1 MSFATFRSSRFG
13 SDEFVYMVSE
23 SSSSSPALWFI
34 SVEKLS
40 SLSVQIH
47 FDSLNVWVCMCVCST
62 RFSLWA
68 NRAVAQFKSS
78 RETMYIRLLDIC
90 VCVWVF
96 VSVFLCLC
104 VTHAHAYILFLN
116 IFFPNSFF
124 SLRIFDFTTFSTSTI
139 FHWCVANFVQSSP
152 SISIS
157 SAVQFLLYT
166 CVVVVCLCVCVLL
179 SYV

>member
-1 MSFATFRSSRFG
+1 MPHSAAL
-13 SDEFVYMVSE
+13 VSE
-23 SSSSSPALWFI
+23 AMSSFTWFRNPPRPVQHCDSSALRSYHLSRYKFI
-34 SVEKLS
+34 SIPSMCE
-40 SLSVQIH
+40 
-47 FDSLNVWVCMCVCST
+47 CVCVCVLRGFHFGPTEQSHN
-62 RFSLWA
+62 S
-68 NRAVAQFKSS
+68 N
-78 RETMYIRLLDIC
+78 LLARQCIFDCLIYM
-90 VCVWVF
+90 CVWVF